1 MRMFKRVF
9 SLAVLLLLAIVIA
22 VFVLENRQPVGL
34 TFFGWPAPQLSLAVP
49 VILALLLGMLIGPVL
64 AWFAGLRK
72 KRPVSTRSA

>member
-1 MRMFKRVF
+1 MRAFKKVM
-9 SLAVLLLLAIVIA
+9 SVVVLLLMVGVTA

-34 TFFGWPAPQLSLAVP
+34 TFFGWSAPQLSLAVP

-72 KRPVSTRSA
+72 KRSGTVRSA